1 MTGFLRHYIP
11 HYASVA
17 LPLQNRKTELLKR
30 GPTQGCGRK
39 TFAARKAFA
48 YPTGAERA
56 AFAGLQA
63 SLSQTTT
70 LCYYDP
76 SRELY
81 IDLDTSK

>member
-30 GPTQGCGRK
+30 GPTQGWECK

-48 YPTGAERA
+48 YPTGIEHAT
-56 AFAGLQA
+56 FAKL
-63 SLSQTTT
+63 
-70 LCYYDP
+70 
-76 SRELY
+76 
-81 IDLDTSK
+81 